1 MNTYG
6 HVHVKAVVYPNRRI
20 KTGLVCPVRNSEGI
34 LVCIVIENS
43 CYMYTSSTCLN
54 YAESR
59 GDGLL
64 NVFVLVLK

>member
-1 MNTYG
+1 MVTYT
-6 HVHVKAVVYPNRRI
+6 KAAMYPNRRI
-20 KTGLVCPVRNSEGI
+20 RTGLIYPMQNSKGI

-43 CYMYTSSTCLN
+43 YYTTSSICLN
-54 YAESR
+54 HAESR